1 MKFPEL
7 NEEQKTNA
15 RMIADKAREYGI
27 DPELALAVG
36 WAENEFKSQGVSPKG
51 ALGPM
56 QVMPANAKGLN
67 LKPEDLFNPA
77 INIDAGMRILKE
89 NLDAHKGNP
98 KYALVG
104 YNYNPTAA
112 KTFAQTNDE
121 KSLPKETQD
130 YLAKIG
136 GMRDLTQTGFISQ
149 QAPAQEAPVQQ
160 APVQEEDDLSYLGAL
175 PPDIDKQEPELSGV
189 DQLYQRAR
197 ELMSGPEGEVDK
209 TLMTSLGA
217 LGGAGVG
224 ATQTSVNLAQKIGNY
239 LDRDAQSKVAGSP
252 DVDPNAPGQKY
263 KKKTGYGRGSGYTVE
278 DVVTSRER
286 AKGHGKISGKMAK
299 MWGVPERG
307 ESLMD
312 MLSRK
317 QKANEQL
324 AKEAARQKMLER
336 IGYVSKIPVIGPA
349 IAGGSAGYDIA
360 DMIDRYEKGD
370 TSGAVIKGIGGLGSL
385 AALVPHPIPRAIGTG
400 LGVLSIPAGMIND
413 YIKEKE

>member
-7 NEEQKTNA
+7 TDEQKDIA
-15 RMIADKAREYGI
+15 RKIADKARDYGI

-36 WAENEFKSQGVSPKG
+36 WAENKFNPKGVSPKG

-56 QVMPANAKGLN
+56 QVMPSNAKGLN
-67 LKPEDLFNPA
+67 LKPDDLLNPD

-89 NLDAHKGNP
+89 NLDAHQGNP
-98 KYALVG
+98 RYALVG

-112 KTFAQTNDE
+112 KNFAQTNDE
-121 KSLPKETQD
+121 KSLPLETQN

-149 QAPAQEAPVQQ
+149 EAPAQEAPVQGS
-160 APVQEEDDLSYLGAL
+160 DDLSYLGDL
-175 PPDIDKQEPELSGV
+175 PPDIDKQEPELTGV

-209 TLMTSLGA
+209 SLMT
-217 LGGAGVG
+217 GAGAVAGAGFGAAQTGVGLTKKIADALDTVAQNRGAG
-224 ATQTSVNLAQKIGNY
+224 ATGV
-239 LDRDAQSKVAGSP
+239 DANS
-252 DVDPNAPGQKY
+252 PGQKY

-278 DVVTSRER
+278 DVVTDRER
-286 AKGHGKISGKMAK
+286 AKGHGKVSGKMSK

-312 MLSRK
+312 MLYRK
-317 QKANEQL
+317 QKTAEQL
-324 AKEAARQKMLER
+324 AKEAARNKMLDK
-336 IGYVSKIPVIGPA
+336 IGFISKVPVIGPA

-370 TSGAVIKGIGGLGSL
+370 RSGAVIKAIGGLGSL
-385 AALVPHPIPRAIGTG
+385 AAMVPHPLTRAVGTG
-400 LGVLSIPAGMIND
+400 LGALSIPAGMVND
-413 YIKEKE
+413 YFKEGE

>member
-7 NEEQKTNA
+7 TDEQKDIA
-15 RMIADKAREYGI
+15 RKIADKARDYGI
-27 DPELALAVG
+27 DPELALAIG
-36 WAENEFKSQGVSPKG
+36 WAENKFNPVGESPKG

-56 QVMPANAKGLN
+56 QVMPSNAKGLN
-67 LKPEDLFNPA
+67 LKPNDLLNPD

-89 NLDAHKGNP
+89 NLDAHQGNP
-98 KYALVG
+98 RYALVG

-112 KTFAQTNDE
+112 KNFAQTNDE
-121 KSLPKETQD
+121 KSLPLETQN

-149 QAPAQEAPVQQ
+149 EAPTQEAPAQGSE
-160 APVQEEDDLSYLGAL
+160 DLSYLGDL
-175 PPDIDKQEPELSGV
+175 PPDIDKQEPELTGV

-197 ELMSGPEGEVDK
+197 ELMSGDEGEVDK
-209 TLMTSLGA
+209 TLMTGLGT
-217 LGGAGVG
+217 LGGAAVG
-224 ATQTSVNLAQKIGNY
+224 ATQTGVNLTQKIGNY
-239 LDRDAQSKVAGSP
+239 LDRDAQSRVAGSP
-252 DVDPNAPGQKY
+252 TVDENSPGQKY

-278 DVVTSRER
+278 DVVTNRER
-286 AKGHGKISGKMAK
+286 AKGHGKVSGKMSK

-317 QKANEQL
+317 QKVNEQL
-324 AKEAARQKMLER
+324 AKEAARAKMLEK

-385 AALVPHPIPRAIGTG
+385 AAMVPHPVPRAIGTG

>member
-7 NEEQKTNA
+7 TDEQKDIA
-15 RMIADKAREYGI
+15 RKIADKARDYGI

-36 WAENEFKSQGVSPKG
+36 WAENKFNPVGESPKG

-56 QVMPANAKGLN
+56 QVMPSNAKGLG
-67 LKPEDLFNPA
+67 LKREDLLNPE

-89 NLDAHKGNP
+89 NLDTHKGNP
-98 KYALVG
+98 QYALIG
-104 YNYNPTAA
+104 YNANPTIARS
-112 KTFAQTNDE
+112 FSQNNDI
-121 KSLPKETQD
+121 KSLPLETQN

-149 QAPAQEAPVQQ
+149 EAPAQEAPVQG
-160 APVQEEDDLSYLGAL
+160 AEDLSYLGAL
-175 PPDIDKQEPELSGV
+175 PADIDEKDPELSTTE
-189 DQLYQRAR
+189 QLYQRAR

-209 TLMTSLGA
+209 SLMTGSGA
-217 LGGAGVG
+217 VAGTAVG
-224 ATQTSVNLAQKIGNY
+224 ATQAGVGLTKKIAAALDTVAQNRGAGATGV
-239 LDRDAQSKVAGSP
+239 DANS
-252 DVDPNAPGQKY
+252 PGQKY

-278 DVVTSRER
+278 DVVTDRER
-286 AKGHGKISGKMAK
+286 AKGHGKVSGKMSK

-312 MLSRK
+312 MLYRK
-317 QKANEQL
+317 QKTAEQL
-324 AKEAARQKMLER
+324 AKEAARNKMLDK
-336 IGYVSKIPVIGPA
+336 IGFISKVPVIGPA

-385 AALVPHPIPRAIGTG
+385 AAMVPHPLTRAVGTG
-400 LGVLSIPAGMIND
+400 LGLLSIPAGMAND

>member
-7 NEEQKTNA
+7 TDEQKDIA
-15 RMIADKAREYGI
+15 RKIADKARDYGI

-36 WAENEFKSQGVSPKG
+36 WAENKFNPAGVSPKG

-56 QVMPANAKGLN
+56 QVMPSNAKGLG
-67 LKPEDLFNPA
+67 LKPNDLLNPE

-98 KYALVG
+98 RYALVG

-112 KTFAQTNDE
+112 KNFAQSNDE
-121 KSLPKETQD
+121 KSLPLETQN

-149 QAPAQEAPVQQ
+149 EAPEQGAPVQS
-160 APVQEEDDLSYLGAL
+160 AEDLSYLGEL
-175 PPDIDKQEPELSGV
+175 PADIDEKEPELSGV

-209 TLMTSLGA
+209 SLATGIGAVGGTALGA
-217 LGGAGVG
+217 TQAGVG
-224 ATQTSVNLAQKIGNY
+224 LTKKISDALDTVAQNRGAGTTGV
-239 LDRDAQSKVAGSP
+239 DANS
-252 DVDPNAPGQKY
+252 PGQKY

-278 DVVTSRER
+278 DVVTDRER
-286 AKGHGKISGKMAK
+286 AKGHGKVSGKMSK

-312 MLSRK
+312 MLYRK
-317 QKANEQL
+317 QKTAEQL
-324 AKEAARQKMLER
+324 AKEAARNKMLDK
-336 IGYVSKIPVIGPA
+336 IGFISKVPVIGPA

-385 AALVPHPIPRAIGTG
+385 AAMVPHPLTRAVGTG
-400 LGVLSIPAGMIND
+400 LGLLSIPAGMAND

>member
-1 MKFPEL
+1 MKLPKL
-7 NEEQKTNA
+7 NEEQKVNA
-15 RMIADKAREYGI
+15 QMIADKAREYGI
-27 DPELALAVG
+27 DPELALAVS
-36 WAENEFKSQGVSPKG
+36 WAENNFKSEGVSPKN
-51 ALGPM
+51 AVGPM
-56 QVMPANAKGLN
+56 QVRLTNAKGLN
-67 LKPEDLFNPA
+67 LKPEDLYDPV

-98 KYALVG
+98 RYALIG
-104 YNYNPTAA
+104 YNANPTLA
-112 KTFAQTNDE
+112 KSYAQNNNTE
-121 KSLPKETQD
+121 LPLETQN

-149 QAPAQEAPVQQ
+149 EAPAQQ
-160 APVQEEDDLSYLGAL
+160 APVQAVDDLSYLGEL
-175 PPDIDKQEPELSGV
+175 PPDIDKQEPELSGI

-197 ELMSGPEGEVDK
+197 ELASGPEGEVDK
-209 TLMTSLGA
+209 TLLTGAGA
-217 LGGAGVG
+217 LAGTAVG
-224 ATQTSVNLAQKIGNY
+224 ATQAGVGLTKKIADALDTVAQNRG
-239 LDRDAQSKVAGSP
+239 AGTTG
-252 DVDPNAPGQKY
+252 VDDNSPGQKY

-278 DVVTSRER
+278 DVVTNRER
-286 AKGHGKISGKMAK
+286 AKGQGKITGKMSK

-312 MLSRK
+312 MLYRK
-317 QKANEQL
+317 QKTAEQL
-324 AKEAARQKMLER
+324 AKEAARNKMLDK
-336 IGYVSKIPVIGPA
+336 IGFISKVPVIGPA

-385 AALVPHPIPRAIGTG
+385 AAMVPHPLTRAVGTG

>member
-27 DPELALAVG
+27 DPELALAVS
-36 WAENEFKSQGVSPKG
+36 WAENKFKSEGVSPKN
-51 ALGPM
+51 AVGPM
-56 QVMPANAKGLN
+56 QVRLTNAKGLN
-67 LKPEDLFNPA
+67 LKPEDLYDPV

-98 KYALVG
+98 RYALIG
-104 YNYNPTAA
+104 YNANPTLA
-112 KTFAQTNDE
+112 KSYAQNKDTE
-121 KSLPKETQD
+121 LPLETQD

-149 QAPAQEAPVQQ
+149 EAPAQEAPVQQ
-160 APVQEEDDLSYLGAL
+160 VPVQTVDDLSYLGAL
-175 PPDIDKQEPELSGV
+175 PPDIDQKEPELSGV

-217 LGGAGVG
+217 LGGAGIG
-224 ATQTSVNLAQKIGNY
+224 AAQTGVNLTQKIGNY

-252 DVDPNAPGQKY
+252 DVDPNSPGQKY

-317 QKANEQL
+317 QKVNEQL

-385 AALVPHPIPRAIGTG
+385 AALIPHPVTRAVGTG

-413 YIKEKE
+413 YVKEKE

>member
-7 NEEQKTNA
+7 TDEQKDIA
-15 RMIADKAREYGI
+15 RKIADKARDYGI

-36 WAENEFKSQGVSPKG
+36 WAENKFNPVGESPKG

-56 QVMPANAKGLN
+56 QVMPSNAKGLG
-67 LKPEDLFNPA
+67 LKREDLLNPE

-89 NLDAHKGNP
+89 NLDTHKGNP
-98 KYALVG
+98 QYALIG
-104 YNYNPTAA
+104 YNANPTIARS
-112 KTFAQTNDE
+112 FSQNNDI
-121 KSLPKETQD
+121 KSLPLETQN

-149 QAPAQEAPVQQ
+149 EAPAQEAPVQG
-160 APVQEEDDLSYLGAL
+160 AEDLSYLGAL
-175 PPDIDKQEPELSGV
+175 PADIDEKDPELSTTE
-189 DQLYQRAR
+189 QLYQRAR

-209 TLMTSLGA
+209 SLMTGSGA
-217 LGGAGVG
+217 VAGTAVG
-224 ATQTSVNLAQKIGNY
+224 ATQAGVGLTKKIADALDTVAQNRGAGATGV
-239 LDRDAQSKVAGSP
+239 DANS
-252 DVDPNAPGQKY
+252 PGQKY

-278 DVVTSRER
+278 DVVTDRER
-286 AKGHGKISGKMAK
+286 AKGHGKVSGKMSK

-312 MLSRK
+312 MLYRK
-317 QKANEQL
+317 QKTAEQL
-324 AKEAARQKMLER
+324 AKEAARNKMLDK
-336 IGYVSKIPVIGPA
+336 IGFISKVPVIGPA

-385 AALVPHPIPRAIGTG
+385 AAMVPHPLTRAVGTG
-400 LGVLSIPAGMIND
+400 LGLLSIPAGMAND

>member
-7 NEEQKTNA
+7 TDEQKDIA
-15 RMIADKAREYGI
+15 RKIADKARDYGI

-36 WAENEFKSQGVSPKG
+36 WAENKFNPVGESPKG

-56 QVMPANAKGLN
+56 QVMPSNAKGLG
-67 LKPEDLFNPA
+67 LKREDLLNPE

-89 NLDAHKGNP
+89 NLDTHKGNP
-98 KYALVG
+98 QYALIG
-104 YNYNPTAA
+104 YNANPTIARS
-112 KTFAQTNDE
+112 FAQNNDM
-121 KSLPKETQD
+121 KSLPLETQN

-149 QAPAQEAPVQQ
+149 EAPAQEAPVQV
-160 APVQEEDDLSYLGAL
+160 AEDLSYLGDL
-175 PPDIDKQEPELSGV
+175 PPDIDKQEPELTGV
-189 DQLYQRAR
+189 NQLYQRAR

-209 TLMTSLGA
+209 TLMTGLGA
-217 LGGAGVG
+217 LGGATVG
-224 ATQTSVNLAQKIGNY
+224 STQTVLNLTKKVGDY
-239 LDRDAQSKVAGSP
+239 LDRDAQSKAAGSP
-252 DVDPNAPGQKY
+252 TVDENSPGQKY

-278 DVVTSRER
+278 DVVTNRER
-286 AKGHGKISGKMAK
+286 AKGHGKVSGKMSQ

-317 QKANEQL
+317 QKASEQL
-324 AKEAARQKMLER
+324 AKEAARARMLEK

-349 IAGGSAGYDIA
+349 IAGAGAGYNIA
-360 DMIDRYEKGD
+360 DLIDRYEKGD
-370 TSGAVIKGIGGLGSL
+370 TSGAVISAIGGLGSL
-385 AALVPHPIPRAIGTG
+385 AAMVPHPIPRAVGTG
-400 LGVLSIPAGMIND
+400 LGLLSIPAAALND

>member
-7 NEEQKTNA
+7 TDEQKDIA
-15 RMIADKAREYGI
+15 RKIADKARNYGI

-36 WAENEFKSQGVSPKG
+36 WAENKFNPIGESPKG

-56 QVMPANAKGLN
+56 QVMPSNAKGLG
-67 LKPEDLFNPA
+67 LKREDLLNPE

-89 NLDAHKGNP
+89 NLDTHKGNP
-98 KYALVG
+98 QYALIG
-104 YNYNPTAA
+104 YNANPTIAQSFA
-112 KTFAQTNDE
+112 KSNDI
-121 KSLPKETQD
+121 KSLPLETQN

-136 GMRDLTQTGFISQ
+136 GMRDLAQTGFISQ
-149 QAPAQEAPVQQ
+149 EAPAQEAPVQGS
-160 APVQEEDDLSYLGAL
+160 EDLSYLGEL
-175 PPDIDKQEPELSGV
+175 PADIDQKEPELSGI

-209 TLMTSLGA
+209 SLATGAGAVAGTALGA
-217 LGGAGVG
+217 TQAGVG
-224 ATQTSVNLAQKIGNY
+224 LTKKISDALDTVAQNKGAGAAGA
-239 LDRDAQSKVAGSP
+239 DANS
-252 DVDPNAPGQKY
+252 PGQKY

-278 DVVTSRER
+278 DVVTDRER
-286 AKGHGKISGKMAK
+286 AKGHGKVSGKMSK

-312 MLSRK
+312 MLYRK
-317 QKANEQL
+317 QKTAEQL
-324 AKEAARQKMLER
+324 AKEAARNKMLDK
-336 IGYVSKIPVIGPA
+336 IGFISKVPVIGPA

-385 AALVPHPIPRAIGTG
+385 AAMVPHPLTRAVGTG
-400 LGVLSIPAGMIND
+400 LGALSIPAGMIND

>member
-7 NEEQKTNA
+7 NKEQKINA
-15 RMIADKAREYGI
+15 QMIADKAREYGI

-36 WAENEFKSQGVSPKG
+36 WAENEFKSEGVSPKG

-98 KYALVG
+98 RYALVG

-112 KTFAQTNDE
+112 KNFAQTNDE

-149 QAPAQEAPVQQ
+149 EAPAQEAPVQ
-160 APVQEEDDLSYLGAL
+160 ETDDLSYLGAL
-175 PPDIDKQEPELSGV
+175 PPDIDQKEPELSGV

-209 TLMTSLGA
+209 SLLTGIGA
-217 LGGAGVG
+217 VGGAGIG
-224 ATQTSVNLAQKIGNY
+224 AAQTGVNLTQKIGNY
-239 LDRDAQSKVAGSP
+239 LDRDAQGKVAGSP
-252 DVDPNAPGQKY
+252 DVDPNAPGAKVQEKNRLRSRLWLHR
-263 KKKTGYGRGSGYTVE
+263 RGC
-278 DVVTSRER
+278 RN
-286 AKGHGKISGKMAK
+286 K
-299 MWGVPERG
+299 P
-307 ESLMD
+307 
-312 MLSRK
+312 
-317 QKANEQL
+317 
-324 AKEAARQKMLER
+324 
-336 IGYVSKIPVIGPA
+336 
-349 IAGGSAGYDIA
+349 
-360 DMIDRYEKGD
+360 
-370 TSGAVIKGIGGLGSL
+370 
-385 AALVPHPIPRAIGTG
+385 
-400 LGVLSIPAGMIND
+400 
-413 YIKEKE
+413 

>member
-1 MKFPEL
+1 MKLPKL
-7 NEEQKTNA
+7 NEEQRTNA
-15 RMIADKAREYGI
+15 QMIADKAREYGI

-36 WAENEFKSQGVSPKG
+36 WAENNFKSEGVSPKG

-98 KYALVG
+98 RYALVG

-112 KTFAQTNDE
+112 KNFAQTNDE
-121 KSLPKETQD
+121 KSLPQETQD

-149 QAPAQEAPVQQ
+149 EAPAQEVPVQGS
-160 APVQEEDDLSYLGAL
+160 DDLSYLGDL
-175 PPDIDKQEPELSGV
+175 PPDIDKQEPELKGV

-209 TLMTSLGA
+209 TLMTGLGA
-217 LGGAGVG
+217 LGGATVG
-224 ATQTSVNLAQKIGNY
+224 STQTVLNLTKKVGDY
-239 LDRDAQSKVAGSP
+239 LDRDAQSREAGSP
-252 DVDPNAPGQKY
+252 TVDENSPGQKY

-286 AKGHGKISGKMAK
+286 AKGHGKISGKMSK
-299 MWGVPERG
+299 LYGVPEAG
-307 ESLMD
+307 ESTLD

-317 QKANEQL
+317 QKINEQL
-324 AKEAARQKMLER
+324 AKEAARARILER

-349 IAGGSAGYDIA
+349 IAGAGAGYNIA
-360 DMIDRYEKGD
+360 DLIDRYEKGD
-370 TSGAVIKGIGGLGSL
+370 TSGAVISAIGGLGSL
-385 AALVPHPIPRAIGTG
+385 AAMVPHPIPRAVGTG
-400 LGVLSIPAGMIND
+400 LSLLSIPAAALND